1 MNFRILAF
9 EMRVWS
15 EAPDCIESPVASVLV
30 TCTGFFP
37 MFLSVS
43 NEDTIAAVATPA
55 GQAGI
60 GIIRMSGPQAREIAD
75 KIFRPKNP
83 VDFFQSHRLYLG
95 HLIDPASGTAM
106 DEVLVSY
113 MEAPHTYTRE
123 DVVEI
128 NSHSGLLL
136 LEQILKILLREGARL
151 AKPGEFT
158 FRAFM
163 NGRMDLTQAEAIIDL
178 INAQSERGLQ
188 LASNQIHGRLRAEIE
203 TMRRKAVDLLAHI
216 EVAIDFPEEEFGLLH
231 HGETAGRVQKELL
244 DPVSRMIA
252 GYGERKLWLEG
263 LKTAIVGRVN
273 AGKSSLLNRLINEE
287 KSMVTPIP
295 GTTRDVIE
303 STIHMEGLP
312 LRLMD
317 TAGFRKG
324 RGKLEKIGIR
334 RAEQKLEEADLVLL
348 VIDQSRPLQ
357 SEDLDLLVRIQ
368 EKKAVVVLNKC
379 DLPARVS
386 EDALESAAVG
396 LARVRISALKG
407 EGIEGLREA
416 IRDVITSGLETTDLG
431 IAPSLRHKEALDRA
445 SGHFQKSVSNLEEGL
460 PLEIVAADLQEGL
473 RALGEIVGETTREEV
488 LDRIFSQFCIGK

>member
-1 MNFRILAF
+1 MCH
-9 EMRVWS
+9 
-15 EAPDCIESPVASVLV
+15 AP
-30 TCTGFFP
+30 CTVYRFSP
-37 MFLSVS
+37 MFLSAS

-60 GIIRMSGPQAREIAD
+60 GIVRMSGPQAREIAHR
-75 KIFRPKNP
+75 IFRPKNP
-83 VDFFQSHRLYLG
+83 ADSFQSHRLYLG
-95 HLIDPASGTAM
+95 HLINPASETAL

-113 MEAPHTYTRE
+113 MAAPHTYTRE
-123 DVVEI
+123 DMVEI
-128 NSHSGLLL
+128 NSHSGPLL

-203 TMRRKAVDLLAHI
+203 TIRQKAVDLLAHV
-216 EVAIDFPEEEFGLLH
+216 EVAIDFPEEEFSLLH
-231 HGETAGRVQKELL
+231 RGETAGRVQKELL

-273 AGKSSLLNRLINEE
+273 AGKSSLLNRLLNEE
-287 KSMVTPIP
+287 KAMVTPIP

-317 TAGFRKG
+317 TAGFRKV

-357 SEDLDLLVRIQ
+357 SEDLDLLARIQ
-368 EKKAVVVLNKC
+368 KKKAVVVLNKC
-379 DLPARVS
+379 DLPARVN
-386 EDALESAAVG
+386 EDALESMAVG
-396 LARVRISALKG
+396 LTRVRISALKG
-407 EGIEGLREA
+407 EGIEELRKA
-416 IRDVITSGLETTDLG
+416 IRDVITSGVDTTDLG

-445 SGHFQKSVSNLEEGL
+445 SDHFQKSVSNLEEGL
-460 PLEIVAADLQEGL
+460 PFEIVAADLQEGL
-473 RALGEIVGETTREEV
+473 QALGEIVGETTREEV